1 MLNCIYFQ
9 LFQDNHH
16 FKIKRFN
23 QVRLARQDMKNIY
36 QLQNVDEVRA
46 EGSKEAENEFILNY
60 DLNTDLFQLYSNL
73 GSISS
78 PPT

>member
-1 MLNCIYFQ
+1 
-9 LFQDNHH
+9 
-16 FKIKRFN
+16 
-23 QVRLARQDMKNIY
+23 MKNIY